1 MIKIID
7 DFFEKKDFKKIQDF
21 TLHKA
26 FYSPRFLD
34 NTVEKNKLNFYG
46 NRYPLKNNRNLLQL
60 FIKQSELKFNIKI
73 LDLHFDSG
81 IDQRSLDYFRPH
93 IDPNCKINILTMLVG
108 PTAVTNGTVFYTDNE
123 LDIHVGFKPNRAVM
137 FPSNRLHSP
146 HASKKP
152 NLIRYTSTLFIE
164 DYEE

>member
-7 DFFEKKDFKKIQDF
+7 DFFEKKDFEKIQDF

-26 FYSPRFLD
+26 FYSPRYLD

-46 NRYPLKNNRNLLQL
+46 NRYPLRNNPNLLKL

-73 LDLHFDSG
+73 LDIHFDSG
-81 IDQRSLDYFRPH
+81 IDQRNLDHFKPH
-93 IDPNCKINILTMLVG
+93 IDPKCKINILTMLVG

-146 HASKKP
+146 HASKEP
-152 NLIRYTSTLFIE
+152 NLIRFTSTLFVE
-164 DYEE
+164 NYEE